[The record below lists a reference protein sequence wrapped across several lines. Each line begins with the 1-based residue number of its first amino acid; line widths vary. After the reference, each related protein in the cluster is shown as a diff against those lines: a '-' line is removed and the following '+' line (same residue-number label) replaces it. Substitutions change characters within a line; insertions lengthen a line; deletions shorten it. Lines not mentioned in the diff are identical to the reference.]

1 MSPPLSGRR
10 DEAERHE
17 RPEPSLSWVTRAGL
31 ASSRALA
38 IAALAVA
45 VCGLVLGDTGL
56 RMFVAGPVSVIL
68 ALPALALAVRAHR
81 RLADERTRSLLA
93 LAIGASVA
101 AAVAVAPLVVWVVA
115 VSTVGA
121 V

>member
-1 MSPPLSGRR
+1 
-10 DEAERHE
+10 
-17 RPEPSLSWVTRAGL
+17 
-31 ASSRALA
+31 LA

-56 RMFVAGPVSVIL
+56 LMFVAGPVSVVL
-68 ALPALALAVRAHR
+68 ALPALILAIGAHR
-81 RLADERTRSLLA
+81 RLADERTRSSRA

-101 AAVAVAPLVVWVVA
+101 AAVAVTPLVVWFVT
-115 VSTVGA
+115 VSTMGA